1 MLSSISQL
9 GIYFSW
15 VGLICGLFFFVYS
28 VRYYLVSIL
37 VLLRDQ
43 KELRELF
50 NDCNQPSSLG
60 FKITPVGSLSYK
72 GKSNYRTA
80 KVMGFKNRRVKN
92 ELHNH
97 EISKTNLG
105 FVSSKVNLVTGGKME
120 GLIKR
125 MREMFWEIRDKGD
138 FIEVYSSRL
147 GLRKRLH
154 TALIIIIKKS
164 SYDDVVRAGLTF
176 WRALIGKKLN
186 PAKELKYHFDLDR
199 HTLGFRDKVVGST
212 RKLQRRNLQLVNQN
226 NIGIIDDPE
235 LQPFVSIHLPFYNE
249 QDVAVRSI
257 EAALAQDYRNYEIV
271 IADDSNDDTPAIIA
285 HYAKNRKIKIV
296 RRDNRVGFKGGALKA
311 AIAKTSRRAKYV
323 IVFDA
328 DFVPPPNTI
337 KMFLKEFYEQNGHTL
352 SLDRSKNL
360 AALQGYQWHILNKD
374 ENFVTHGVRFGFS
387 GGYMVERVAQQ
398 YFGTMKMIAGS
409 VFMIRRD
416 VMEEFSW
423 QNEEGYTSIVEDW
436 NLTIR
441 LYLAGWKIGYTPR
454 IKVPAECVNSLNKL
468 IKQQVRW
475 AEGHTWNVKKY
486 FWKVMFSNRMNWREK
501 LEFLYYTPF
510 YLQSLLF
517 IIGTIGWLVGE
528 IIFRAKIPGWTATLG
543 WSLVFTNLLALP
555 IMCIAG
561 IVLERGESKDY
572 NILPFLTFVYYVIPA
587 MAWASLRGLVLPHEG
602 GWIRTQKT
610 GHVTDAIMESE
621 MAGKKKQL
629 ISRNIDLLKK
639 GLAETSQAYNKA
651 RPLFEYATK
660 QTEGFRDGRLWLEL
674 KRVPR
679 LGAFIIAFM
688 ALGLGALSYL
698 GTQQVTQ
705 ASPDILYLN
714 YYSASNGA
722 FDYSSGSSEE
732 TQKINANN
740 PSFSWYSDICPSGD
754 SDGGI
759 GSGNYSA
766 TIYYDRL
773 PHRTR
778 STDISLSVGHVN
790 ASGGDYQ
797 AITGT
802 TITIDRNTPS
812 PSTYNLGSGSAVTC
826 TTADP
831 RRLVFTMSYISGNRR
846 TRIAYNGGGSPS
858 SISTPAIVVP
868 EFGLILGG
876 PLALAW
882 YLVKK
887 KKVKIKR
894 KQT

>member
-1 MLSSISQL
+1 MLSSISQF

-28 VRYYLVSIL
+28 VRYYLESIL

-43 KELRELF
+43 KELREIF
-50 NDCNQPSSLG
+50 NDRNQLSSLG
-60 FKITPVGSLSYK
+60 FKITPVGNLSYK
-72 GKSNYRTA
+72 GKGNYRTA
-80 KVMGFKNRRVKN
+80 KVMGFKTRRIKN
-92 ELHNH
+92 ELHNR
-97 EISKTNLG
+97 EITKTELG

-120 GLIKR
+120 NLIKR

-164 SYDDVVRAGLTF
+164 SYDDVVRTGLTF

-186 PAKELKYHFDLDR
+186 PAKELKYHFDIDR
-199 HTLGFRDKVVGST
+199 RTLGWRDKVVGST
-212 RKLQRRNLQLVNQN
+212 RKLKRKNLQLVNQN
-226 NIGIIDDPE
+226 NIGIIDDPD

-257 EAALAQDYRNYEIV
+257 EAALAQDYKNYEIV

-285 HYAKNRKIKIV
+285 HYEQNRKIKIV

-311 AIAKTSRRAKYV
+311 AIAKTSRKSKF
-323 IVFDA
+323 ILVFDA

-360 AALQGYQWHILNKD
+360 AALQGYQWHVLNKD

-416 VMEEFSW
+416 VMDEFTW

-441 LYLAGWKIGYTPR
+441 LYLAGWKIGYTPK

-486 FWKVMFSNRMNWREK
+486 FWRVMLSNRMRLREK

-528 IIFRAKIPGWTATLG
+528 IIFQAKIPGWTATLG

-555 IMCIAG
+555 IMCVAG

-587 MAWASLRGLVLPHEG
+587 MAWASLRGLVLPYEG

-621 MAGKKKQL
+621 MAGEKKQL
-629 ISRNIDLLKK
+629 INRNIDLLKK

-651 RPLFEYATK
+651 QPLFKYATK

-679 LGAFIIAFM
+679 MGAFIIAFM
-688 ALGLGALSYL
+688 ALGLGLLSYV
-698 GTQQVTQ
+698 GSQQTTQ
-705 ASPDILYLN
+705 ASPDLLYLTHVN
-714 YYSASNGA
+714 NSYGS
-722 FDYSSGSSEE
+722 FDYVMGSNEKSKPIRESR
-732 TQKINANN
+732 

-754 SDGGI
+754 SPGGI
-759 GSGNYSA
+759 AAGSYS
-766 TIYYDRL
+766 TTLYFTRL
-773 PHRTR
+773 PRNNT
-778 STDISLSVGHVN
+778 SVTIQASVGHVDE
-790 ASGGDYQ
+790 SGRDYQ
-797 AITGT
+797 SIVTSGT
-802 TITIDRNTPS
+802 YTVTPS
-812 PSTYNLGSGSAVTC
+812 SPTSVTGPIGNGLAVEC
-826 TTADP
+826 TPENP
-831 RRLVFTMSYISGNRR
+831 RRLVYTINYVSGDGRV
-846 TRIAYNGGGSPS
+846 RIGYNSASNPS
-858 SISTPAIVVP
+858 SITTPAIVVP

-876 PLALAW
+876 PMALAW

-887 KKVKIKR
+887 KKIKIKR
-894 KQT
+894 K